1 MLSQDLLD
9 RAIANDID
17 AIYQVACC
25 YGSGTDVE
33 QDDETAFQ
41 WFMKG
46 AGLGDLRAKQKV
58 GWAYY
63 SGSGVE
69 QDYRQAL
76 QWLSEPA
83 EQGDVLAQDLLG
95 WIYQSGGDGV
105 EKNEKAAFE
114 WFRKAADNGYA
125 NSCRMV
131 ASAYEEGSGTEKS
144 LEQAFYY
151 YLKGAE
157 DGDDGCQC
165 EAGRMYL
172 NGEGV
177 AKNDSEAERLLRAS
191 AAQGYA
197 QAMNYLCHMF
207 LGASGHAVDLEM
219 FNQYYEQLKKTREEV
234 ADWEKEFIDKW
245 LRDLSSKKNNVQ
257 LQTLADKANHG
268 DTNAMVSLGM
278 FHMELFGNENLDASQ
293 RFEALD
299 QATERFRAAVK
310 AGNTAAC
317 MLLVSAISIH
327 ATIMDEDYGT
337 EELNK
342 MWLEAYETFQ
352 KYREG
357 KPNEQLTDYE
367 LSQYQQILMG
377 LCRTALRQNDSSA
390 AEKWAKAAVE
400 AHAEDA
406 ELYLGAAYEKQ
417 GRHEEAIELLETIES
432 GHMPQFA
439 LRDLFDVMYA
449 QAMALAGTSQYER
462 AVKLA
467 EMGQSI
473 EWGHEEAT
481 NLFADFEETVRRLA
495 AEHEGVKRQREGSQT
510 HERNKVSRAKGKK
523 HGRTVLIGILA
534 VVLACSAISSVLK
547 SCGRQLPQT
556 EVGAEEAAPQETK
569 EAAPQETQE
578 LTQGTSNEQAS
589 GLELVDAQGLCDV
602 YLSRV
607 YGEDDS
613 FSDLFWRAMWY
624 YAVFY
629 SGYEG
634 EENLIWVDDESLS
647 TPVSYRGLP
656 ESEIISAAYAL
667 FEEFD
672 GTIPEI
678 PESSSTFYSEGY
690 YYFDC
695 FGVGGD
701 IEYHVV
707 SMTENSDGTID
718 VYGVE
723 GYPGIYEIGNWCV
736 HLSPNPHVDESAR
749 VPHYYRIMSAEYTP
763 IAQN

>member
-278 FHMELFGNENLDASQ
+278 FYMELFGNENLDASQ

-406 ELYLGAAYEKQ
+406 ELYLGVAYEKQ
-417 GRHEEAIELLETIES
+417 GRHKEAIELLETIES

-495 AEHEGVKRQREGSQT
+495 AERSPDIPPKAKPKKRLY
-510 HERNKVSRAKGKK
+510 A
-523 HGRTVLIGILA
+523 LIGLAA
-534 VVLACSAISSVLK
+534 VVLLILAIGNKNRYQPGSQEGEAANIQETEAADS
-547 SCGRQLPQT
+547 QT
-556 EVGAEEAAPQETK
+556 E
-569 EAAPQETQE
+569 
-578 LTQGTSNEQAS
+578 SEQAAS
-589 GLELVDAQGLCDV
+589 EEEQ
-602 YLSRV
+602 
-607 YGEDDS
+607 
-613 FSDLFWRAMWY
+613 FS
-624 YAVFY
+624 
-629 SGYEG
+629 EG
-634 EENLIWVDDESLS
+634 E
-647 TPVSYRGLP
+647 P
-656 ESEIISAAYAL
+656 
-667 FEEFD
+667 
-672 GTIPEI
+672 
-678 PESSSTFYSEGY
+678 SEGAALY
-690 YYFDC
+690 
-695 FGVGGD
+695 
-701 IEYHVV
+701 
-707 SMTENSDGTID
+707 
-718 VYGVE
+718 
-723 GYPGIYEIGNWCV
+723 
-736 HLSPNPHVDESAR
+736 R
-749 VPHYYRIMSAEYTP
+749 VPTFTASKKCRRNTALNSTSSMRRMERLF
-763 IAQN
+763 Q